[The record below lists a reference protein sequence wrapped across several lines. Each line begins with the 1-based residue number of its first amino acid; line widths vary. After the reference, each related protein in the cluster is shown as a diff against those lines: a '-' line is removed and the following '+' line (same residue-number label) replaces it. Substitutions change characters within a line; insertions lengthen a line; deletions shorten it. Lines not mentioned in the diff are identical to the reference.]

1 MCIHQKNK
9 KETFFGWCRL
19 GRVAYVERL
28 LNETRLTP
36 VIYSGLFHSLSF
48 FLWIKNELKNY
59 FMHRWMVSIDYFS
72 ITWRPLNTFVMI
84 LIDWWGRNMGSQQS
98 FAYNRAQLY
107 PCCSIEWLRGL
118 FTWTS
123 RVRTVEYGDAW
134 ESSTRRV
141 PGKLSIKPV
150 AENNVIELWSACL
163 VQSPIIIVVHHPKAQ
178 NNQVEKWHQQP
189 KLSYDRESTRNS
201 LQLSLCSEY
210 GIILWKITC
219 HCDARAT
226 IPRTLHTTH

>member
-1 MCIHQKNK
+1 MCIHQKRK
-9 KETFFGWCRL
+9 KDTFFGWCRL

-36 VIYSGLFHSLSF
+36 VIYPGLFHSLSF

-107 PCCSIEWLRGL
+107 PCCSIEWLRGF

-123 RVRTVEYGDAW
+123 RVRTEEYGDAW

-141 PGKLSIKPV
+141 PGKSSIKPV

-189 KLSYDRESTRNS
+189 KLSYTTGVNAKFTSVASARST
-201 LQLSLCSEY
+201 E
-210 GIILWKITC
+210 
-219 HCDARAT
+219 
-226 IPRTLHTTH
+226 